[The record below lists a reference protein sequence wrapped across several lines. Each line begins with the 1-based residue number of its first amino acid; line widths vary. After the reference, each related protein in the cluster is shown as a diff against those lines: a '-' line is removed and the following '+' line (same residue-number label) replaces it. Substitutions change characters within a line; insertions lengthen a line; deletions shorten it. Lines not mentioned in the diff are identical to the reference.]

1 MKILLVE
8 DELEIQKS
16 IKHYLGL
23 EKNIVEVANDF
34 NSAYEKIQLYEYD
47 CILLD
52 ITLPNGNGLDLIK
65 TIKKIRP
72 KTGIIII
79 SAKNSLDDKI
89 DGLNLGADDYL
100 PKPFHLPELNAR
112 IKALIRRNN
121 FDGVDVIIINE
132 ITLYPDERKILIN
145 NGLINLT
152 SKEFDLLVYFIA
164 NKNRVIQKNALVEH
178 LWGDCA
184 DQFDNFDFV
193 YNHVK
198 NLRKKL
204 LSANCKDY
212 IQSIYGIG
220 YTFKTEL

>member
-8 DELEIQKS
+8 DEIEMQKT

-23 EKNIVEVANDF
+23 EKNIVEVASDF
-34 NSAYEKIQLYEYD
+34 NIAYEKIQLYEYD
-47 CILLD
+47 CVLLD
-52 ITLPNGNGLDLIK
+52 ITLPQGNGLDLIK
-65 TIKKIRP
+65 TIKESRP

-79 SAKNSLDDKI
+79 SAKNSFDDKI
-89 DGLNLGADDYL
+89 EGLDLGADDYL

-121 FDGVDVIIINE
+121 FEGVDVIVHNE
-132 ITLYPDERKILIN
+132 INLYPDERKVLIN
-145 NGLINLT
+145 SLIISLT
-152 SKEFDLLVYFIA
+152 AKEFDLLVYFIA

-178 LWGDCA
+178 LWGDNA
-184 DQFDNFDFV
+184 DQFDNFDFI

-204 LSANCKDY
+204 LAAKCQDY
-212 IQSIYGIG
+212 IHSIYGIG
-220 YTFKTEL
+220 YTFKSEL

>member
-8 DELEIQKS
+8 DEIEMQKS
-16 IKHYLGL
+16 IRHYLGL
-23 EKNIVEVANDF
+23 EKNIVEVASDF
-34 NSAYEKIQLYEYD
+34 NTAYEKIQLYEYD
-47 CILLD
+47 CVLLD
-52 ITLPNGNGLDLIK
+52 STLPNGNGLDLIK
-65 TIKKIRP
+65 AIKSTKP

-79 SAKNSLDDKI
+79 SAKDSLDDKI

-100 PKPFHLPELNAR
+100 PKPFYLPELNAR

-121 FDGVDVIIINE
+121 FDGVDAIIINE
-132 ITLYPDERKILIN
+132 ITLYPDERKILIHN
-145 NGLINLT
+145 APVNLT
-152 SKEFDLLVYFIA
+152 MKEFDILVYFIA

-178 LWGDCA
+178 LWGDNA
-184 DQFDNFDFV
+184 DQFDNFDFI

-204 LSANCKDY
+204 LAASCTDY

-220 YTFKTEL
+220 YSFKTEL